1 MPKHEKGSAEAKKWG
16 EKMKKARDAKKMMGS
31 SIRATTPI
39 LKPEETV
46 WLSPPAKKTKMKGGF
61 LQPGEMPIQQ
71 FEQDSG
77 LNLEDIL
84 SPEDMATIQGGKVN
98 LEKELKKVGKQI
110 SRATK
115 PVSKAT
121 SKLDK
126 AFQPSGKTTIQF
138 SKAMDKVNP
147 VGYAIRDPRLQSAMI
162 KSGEISTDY
171 LLPAIVQAGMPMYYG
186 AAGTAGMMLGGPL
199 GAAAAVQGARM
210 LHDEMVGKP
219 GYSPAQQ
226 QRSKSLGQFST
237 AVGKIGAS
245 NIKSDLKPEKEKKEK
260 GEGLG
265 SSRSQSYELTDIYNA
280 PIKRIPKKTQES
292 LLLDLIAN
300 PLASSRI
307 RKLESE
313 DRMKQNKKVHVETS
327 GTGICKCCQRCKMC
341 GMGLYA

>member
-1 MPKHEKGSAEAKKWG
+1 MPKYEKGSAESKAWG
-16 EKMKKARDAKKMMGS
+16 EKMKKARDAKKTMGG

-46 WLSPPAKKTKMKGGF
+46 WLSPPTKKTKMKGGF

-71 FEQDSG
+71 LEQDIGYSG
-77 LNLEDIL
+77 FNLEDIL
-84 SPEDMATIQGGKVN
+84 SPEDLATIQGGKVN

-110 SRATK
+110 SKATK
-115 PVSKAT
+115 PASKAT
-121 SKLDK
+121 NKLEK

-245 NIKSDLKPEKEKKEK
+245 NIKSDLKPEKEKKPVVS
-260 GEGLG
+260 GEGVCQCCRCG
-265 SSRSQSYELTDIYNA
+265 
-280 PIKRIPKKTQES
+280 
-292 LLLDLIAN
+292 
-300 PLASSRI
+300 
-307 RKLESE
+307 
-313 DRMKQNKKVHVETS
+313 
-327 GTGICKCCQRCKMC
+327 KC
-341 GMGLYA
+341 GGLR